1 MGLKR
6 QIEQFYD
13 NLLHLV
19 YPEQCI
25 CCELELSSSEKHLC
39 TICKNELH
47 HTDYEKYTDDT
58 ALDKLFWGR
67 VQVEA
72 IFSLLYY
79 KKNEQSR
86 RILHRL
92 KYNNR
97 PDLAK
102 HMGELIGERIQ
113 KTPPFDKADLLI
125 PIPIHEKKRYIRGY
139 NQSEEIAKGIHAKTE
154 IPIHNSFLIRSVH
167 TESQT
172 KKGKFERWE
181 NVQGSFALSGELPAS
196 VKHVI
201 IVDDVITT
209 GSTLETII
217 RLIKENYKIDVSVIS
232 IAYAGG

>member
-1 MGLKR
+1 MVRIPACHAGGRGFESRPDRFVAIQIKSKPLKTHVLR
-6 QIEQFYD
+6 GFSF
-13 NLLHLV
+13 N
-19 YPEQCI
+19 
-25 CCELELSSSEKHLC
+25 
-39 TICKNELH
+39 TH
-47 HTDYEKYTDDT
+47 HKTFK
-58 ALDKLFWGR
+58 
-67 VQVEA
+67 
-72 IFSLLYY
+72 
-79 KKNEQSR
+79 
-86 RILHRL
+86 
-92 KYNNR
+92 KYNQV
-97 PDLAK
+97 D
-102 HMGELIGERIQ
+102 
-113 KTPPFDKADLLI
+113 
-125 PIPIHEKKRYIRGY
+125 
-139 NQSEEIAKGIHAKTE
+139 QSEEIAKGIHAKTE

>member
-1 MGLKR
+1 MPVLQNVKELYAE
-6 QIEQFYD
+6 I
-13 NLLHLV
+13 LHLV

-25 CCELELSSSEKHLC
+25 CCEMELSSSEKHVC

-47 HTDYEKYTDDT
+47 YTDYEKYSDDST
-58 ALDKLFWGR
+58 LDKLFWGR

-79 KKNEQSR
+79 KKNTQSR
-86 RILHRL
+86 EILHRL

-97 PDLAK
+97 PDLAMY
-102 HMGELIGERIQ
+102 MGELIGERIQ
-113 KTPPFDKADLLI
+113 KAPPFDKADFLI

-139 NQSEEIAKGIHAKTE
+139 NQSEEIAKGVHTKTG
-154 IPIHNSFLIRSVH
+154 IPINSTFLIRSVH

-181 NVQGSFALSGELPAS
+181 NVQGSFALSGELPES
-196 VKHVI
+196 VKHII

-217 RLIKENYKIDVSVIS
+217 RLIKEQYKVEVSVIS